1 MTRRK
6 PGYGGASMK
15 FVAGHDKRKVEYV
28 SAKVLKDKFSQT
40 KGYFYSEFDWNDSG
54 IRSS

>member
-1 MTRRK
+1 
-6 PGYGGASMK
+6 MK